1 MTPKMALQ
9 MAGITKS
16 FLGVPVLHGVDLD
29 VRAGEVHALVGEN
42 GAGKSTLLKVL
53 SGVHPPDAGTVAIDG
68 EPRVFANPRQAQDAG
83 VAIIHQEFALL
94 PERTVAQNV
103 FLGREPVRRGLVDT
117 SAMERDTAAL
127 LAEIGETG
135 FGPTEVVRRL
145 SVAQQ
150 QVVEIVKALAVDARI
165 VAMDEPT
172 AALAD
177 HEVALLTD
185 LIRRLTRRGIAVL
198 YVSHRLPEIFA
209 LADRITVLKDGAR
222 VTTRPVAELDP
233 SALVRLMVG
242 RPLDAYYPP
251 RATEVG
257 EVRLEV
263 RGGTAPAI
271 RGVDLEVRAG
281 EVVGLA
287 GLQGAGRT
295 ELLRAIFGA
304 DPLTSGEVRLDGVP
318 VRLGSPRRAIAAGVA
333 FVTEDRKAEGLAL
346 SRSVRENALLVLR
359 AVFRRRARAGEVRT
373 RDLLASVGL
382 RSAGEDQ
389 EVRFLS
395 GGNQQKVV
403 LAKWLAADPR
413 VLLLDEP
420 TRGIDVGA
428 KAAVHE
434 LVRAQA
440 AAGMAVLLVCSEL
453 PELIGMSDRIVV
465 LHEGEVAGELPAG
478 AAEED
483 VMALATGGHR
493 APQGDDRAP
502 GDRAPEDRTEVPR

>member
-1 MTPKMALQ
+1 
-9 MAGITKS
+9 MAGISKS
-16 FLGVPVLHGVDLD
+16 FLGVGVLHDVDLD

-53 SGVHPPDAGTVAIDG
+53 SGVHQPDAGTIAIDG
-68 EPRVFANPRQAQDAG
+68 EVRTFANPRQAQEAG
-83 VAIIHQEFALL
+83 IAIIHQEFTLL

-103 FLGREPVRRGLVDT
+103 FLGREPLRRGLVDAA
-117 SAMERDTAAL
+117 AMERATAEL

-135 FGPTEVVRRL
+135 FGPDAVVRRL

-150 QVVEIVKALAVDARI
+150 QVVEIVKALATDARI

-172 AALAD
+172 AALAE
-177 HEVALLTD
+177 HEVA
-185 LIRRLTRRGIAVL
+185 RLTARGIAVL
-198 YVSHRLPEIFA
+198 YVSHRMPEIFA

-222 VTTRPVAELDP
+222 VTTRAAAELDP
-233 SALVRLMVG
+233 PTLVRLMVG
-242 RPLDAYYPP
+242 RPLSAYYPP
-251 RATEVG
+251 RATG
-257 EVRLEV
+257 FGDVRLEV

-271 RGVDLEVRAG
+271 SGIDLTVRAG
-281 EVVGLA
+281 EVVGVA

-304 DPLTSGEVRLDGVP
+304 DPFTDGEVLLDGEP
-318 VRLGSPRRAIAAGVA
+318 VRLTSPRRAIAAGIA
-333 FVTEDRKAEGLAL
+333 MVTEDRKAEGLAL
-346 SRSVRENALLVLR
+346 AQSVRENALLVLR
-359 AVFRRRARAGEVRT
+359 AVFRRRARAGAVRT
-373 RDLLASVGL
+373 RDLLATVGL

-434 LVRAQA
+434 LVREQA
-440 AAGMAVLLVCSEL
+440 KAGMAVLLVCSEL
-453 PELIGMSDRIVV
+453 PELIGLSDRICV
-465 LHEGEVAGELPAG
+465 LHEGRLAGGLPAG
-478 AAEED
+478 ASEED
-483 VMALATGGHR
+483 VMALATGHG
-493 APQGDDRAP
+493 APQA
-502 GDRAPEDRTEVPR
+502 EVPR

>member
-1 MTPKMALQ
+1 VSQATAGTGTTLEMV
-9 MAGITKS
+9 GITKS
-16 FLGVPVLHGVDLD
+16 FLGVTVLHDVDLD

-53 SGVHPPDAGTVAIDG
+53 SGAYQPDAGTISVDG
-68 EPRVFANPRQAQDAG
+68 QAYGFAGPRQAQDAG
-83 VAIIHQEFALL
+83 IAIIHQEFTLL

-117 SAMERDTAAL
+117 AAMERATAAL
-127 LAEIGETG
+127 LADIGETG
-135 FGPTEVVRRL
+135 FGPGEPVRRL

-150 QVVEIVKALAVDARI
+150 QVVEIVKALATDARI

-172 AALAD
+172 AALAE

-185 LIRRLTRRGIAVL
+185 LVRRLTARGIAVL
-198 YVSHRLPEIFA
+198 YVSHRMPEIFA
-209 LADRITVLKDGAR
+209 LADRITVLKDGVR
-222 VTTRPVAELDP
+222 VATRPAAELDP
-233 SALVRLMVG
+233 PALVRLMVG

-251 RATEVG
+251 RGSEFG
-257 EVRLEV
+257 DVRLEV

-271 RGVDLEVRAG
+271 RGIDLAVLAG
-281 EVVGLA
+281 EVVGVA

-304 DPLTSGEVRLDGVP
+304 DPFTSGEVRLDGRP
-318 VRLGSPRRAIAAGVA
+318 VRLTSPRRAIAAGIA
-333 FVTEDRKAEGLAL
+333 LVTEDRKAEGLAL
-346 SRSVRENALLVLR
+346 GQSVRENALLVLR
-359 AVFRRRARAGEVRT
+359 AVFRRRARAGAVRT
-373 RDLLASVGL
+373 RDLLATVGL

-403 LAKWLAADPR
+403 LAKWLAAQPR

-440 AAGMAVLLVCSEL
+440 AAGIAVLLVCSEL

-465 LHEGEVAGELPAG
+465 LHQGRLAGELPAG
-478 AAEED
+478 ASEED
-483 VMALATGGHR
+483 VMALATGAHEP
-493 APQGDDRAP
+493 A
-502 GDRAPEDRTEVPR
+502 EVPR

>member
-1 MTPKMALQ
+1 MTLRMS
-9 MAGITKS
+9 GITKS
-16 FLGVPVLHGVDLD
+16 FLGVTVLHGVDLD
-29 VRAGEVHALVGEN
+29 VTAGEVHAVVGEN

-53 SGVHPPDAGTVAIDG
+53 SGVHEPDAGTIEIDG
-68 EPRVFANPRQAQDAG
+68 RRHRFGSPRHAQDAG
-83 VAIIHQEFALL
+83 VAIIHQEFTLV

-103 FLGREPVRRGLVDT
+103 FLGREPVRRGLVDV
-117 SAMERDTAAL
+117 ARMARDTAEL
-127 LAEIGETG
+127 LAEVGETG
-135 FGPTEVVRRL
+135 FGPHEVVRRL

-150 QVVEIVKALAVDARI
+150 QVVEIVKALATQARI

-185 LIRRLTRRGIAVL
+185 LIRRLTARGIAVL
-198 YVSHRLPEIFA
+198 YVSHRMPEIFA
-209 LADRITVLKDGAR
+209 LSDRITVLKDGAR
-222 VTTRPVAELDP
+222 VTTRPTAELDP
-233 SALVRLMVG
+233 PTLVGLMVG
-242 RPLDAYYPP
+242 RELAAYYPP
-251 RATEVG
+251 RGREFG

-263 RGGTAPAI
+263 RAGGTPAL
-271 RGVDLEVRAG
+271 RGIDLTVRAG
-281 EVVGLA
+281 EVVGVA

-304 DPLTSGEVRLDGVP
+304 DPFTAGEVRLDGTP
-318 VRLGSPRRAIAAGVA
+318 VRLTSPRRAITAGVA
-333 FVTEDRKAEGLAL
+333 LVTEDRKAEGLAL
-346 SRSVRENALLVLR
+346 SRSVRENALLVLQ
-359 AVFRRRARAGEVRT
+359 AVFRRRARIGAART
-373 RDLLASVGL
+373 RDLLEAVGL
-382 RSAGEDQ
+382 RSTGPDQ

-434 LVRAQA
+434 LVREQA
-440 AAGMAVLLVCSEL
+440 ASGVAVLLVCSEL

-465 LHEGEVAGELPAG
+465 LHDGEPAGELPAG

-483 VMALATGGHR
+483 VMALATGGHPAARPDER
-493 APQGDDRAP
+493 A
-502 GDRAPEDRTEVPR
+502 EVPR